1 MNNGKGI
8 LGYGRS
14 MIQQNPQVRNNP
26 QFAQMVDAIE
36 RGDAQLGQQLANQ
49 ILQAN
54 GLTKEQALGMAL
66 QKLHFPIG

>member
-1 MNNGKGI
+1 MNNGMGI

-49 ILQAN
+49 FLQQS
-54 GLTKEQALGMAL
+54 GLTKEQAIGMAF
-66 QKLHFPIG
+66 QKLNFPTR

>member
-1 MNNGKGI
+1 MNDGRGI

-14 MIQQNPQVRNNP
+14 MIQNNPQVRNNP

-49 ILQAN
+49 ILQQS
-54 GLTKEQALGMAL
+54 GLTKEQAIGMAF
-66 QKLHFPIG
+66 QKLNFPIR